1 MTVAF
6 VTLGCKVNQV
16 DSDAL
21 RQRMEAAGYLCVE
34 PGATPDVLVINS
46 CAVTAESER
55 KTRQKLR
62 HFRAVHRDCILVL
75 TGCAAQV
82 GKPEDYPE
90 ADIVMGHRDTD
101 ALAREITMLSRE
113 KAPALLSS
121 KASIALPDKSSNRT
135 RAHLKIE
142 DGCDRFCAYCIIP
155 YARGRVRSM
164 PLNDVRRDLQSLDA
178 QGFREIVLV
187 GINLAAY
194 GSDLGCDLCDA
205 LSLFSEKELCKSIQ
219 RVRLGSLEPDL
230 LTPQFISKLENTT
243 YCSNIELCPHFHIS
257 LQSGRDSVLNR
268 MGRHYSAEEYFT
280 LVNRLR
286 ALFPGAAITTDIMI
300 GFPGESEAEFEA
312 SLAFVKEVGFAKL
325 HVFPYSSR
333 PGTAAASMPGQISR
347 AEKQERAKKML
358 ALAEECHAIFLNSQI
373 GRTLEVLPE
382 EPHPTGGMQGYSAQY
397 APVRIT
403 DAGLEAQN
411 QIVPVKIVATQN
423 GYCIG
428 ALAR

>member
-21 RQRMEAAGYLCVE
+21 RQRLEAAGYTCVD
-34 PGATPDVLVINS
+34 PGADPDVLVINS
-46 CAVTAESER
+46 CAVTAESQR

-62 HFRAVHRDCILVL
+62 HFRALYRDCMLVL

-82 GKPEDYPE
+82 GKEDDYPE
-90 ADIVMGHRDTD
+90 ADIVMGHRDMD
-101 ALAREITMLSRE
+101 ALARRIISLHC
-113 KAPALLSS
+113 
-121 KASIALPDKSSNRT
+121 DKSSVDLSLSLNKSSGASLNKRFDRT

-155 YARGRVRSM
+155 YARGRVRSI
-164 PLNDVRRDLQSLDA
+164 PLEDMQEEIQSLDA

-194 GSDLGCDLCDA
+194 GCDLGCNLGDA
-205 LSLFSEKELCKSIQ
+205 LALFSNTENIS

-230 LTPQFISKLENTT
+230 LTPALISNLEKSLH
-243 YCSNIELCPHFHIS
+243 CSKPELCPHFHIS
-257 LQSGRDSVLNR
+257 LQSGCDSVLKRMNR
-268 MGRHYSAEEYFT
+268 QYSPEEYFS
-280 LVNRLR
+280 LIKHLR
-286 ALFPGAAITTDIMI
+286 SLFPGAAFTTDIMA

-312 SLAFVKEVGFAKL
+312 SLAFAREVGFAKL

-333 PGTAAASMPGQISR
+333 PGTAAAAMPGQVPR
-347 AEKQERAKKML
+347 AVKQARAKKML

-373 GRTLEVLPE
+373 GKTIEVLPE
-382 EPHPTGGMQGYSAQY
+382 EPHPDGGMRGYSARY
-397 APVRIT
+397 APVRVV
-403 DAGLEAQN
+403 DAGPETKN
-411 QIVPVKIVATQN
+411 QIIPVKIENTQE

-428 ALAR
+428 TLSR